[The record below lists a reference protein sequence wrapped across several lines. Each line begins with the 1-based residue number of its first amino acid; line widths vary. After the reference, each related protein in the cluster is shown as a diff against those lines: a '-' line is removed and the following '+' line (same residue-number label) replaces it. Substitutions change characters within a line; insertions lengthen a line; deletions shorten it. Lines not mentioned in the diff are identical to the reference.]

1 VIPTTSSE
9 SDNNTNNNFKNERR
23 SFVILKSNEPQSV
36 GDDDVNFMFPFV
48 FFVFSV
54 RARERERERERV
66 RKKKV
71 AERGKIGKTS
81 TNFFLLSFYP
91 HKHTRIYT
99 YI

>member
-1 VIPTTSSE
+1 MNGAALLFLKATNLKALVTMMLILCFRSS
-9 SDNNTNNNFKNERR
+9 S
-23 SFVILKSNEPQSV
+23 SSSPCA
-36 GDDDVNFMFPFV
+36 
-48 FFVFSV
+48 
-54 RARERERERERV
+54 RARERERERV